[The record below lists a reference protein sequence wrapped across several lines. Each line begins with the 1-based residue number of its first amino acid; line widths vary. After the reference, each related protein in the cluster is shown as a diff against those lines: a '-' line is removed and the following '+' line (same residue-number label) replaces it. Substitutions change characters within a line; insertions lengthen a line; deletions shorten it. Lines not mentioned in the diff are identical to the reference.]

1 MYPQQ
6 NTQNSTYPLYP
17 PPPPN
22 NNFPP
27 NYLVPTGPPNPMV
40 VAQPSQIKNY
50 ANEMV
55 NKIKENQEKMNMENE
70 LKQLKEKLNDEKFKR
85 LETQNEHLKDL
96 IKEKNN
102 GPQNINI
109 NNSPN
114 INTNITGAQAVA
126 NATATNI
133 GVGVIAVDSR
143 GRLEYS
149 TGYFCLFLCLNIFL
163 PGIGTIVAG
172 AMFGKATATH
182 ADRTG
187 ELICHGV
194 VQLLTFGFIF
204 GWIWA
209 IMEASRYFEIGVC
222 C

>member
-55 NKIKENQEKMNMENE
+55 NKIKENQEKMDRENE
-70 LKQLKEKLNDEKFKR
+70 VKRLKEKLDDEKFKR
-85 LETQNEHLKDL
+85 LETL
-96 IKEKNN
+96 IKEKNS

-109 NNSPN
+109 SPN
-114 INTNITGAQAVA
+114 INVTGAQANA
-126 NATATNI
+126 NANATNI

-194 VQLLTFGFIF
+194 VQLLTCAFIF

>member
-1 MYPQQ
+1 MYQQQ

-22 NNFPP
+22 NNYPP
-27 NYLVPTGPPNPMV
+27 NYLIPTGPPNPV
-40 VAQPSQIKNY
+40 AVAQPSQIKNY

-85 LETQNEHLKDL
+85 LETL
-96 IKEKNN
+96 IKEKNS

-109 NNSPN
+109 NNNNNPN
-114 INTNITGAQAVA
+114 INTNIVGAQA
-126 NATATNI
+126 NATANATNI
-133 GVGVIAVDSR
+133 GGVVIVDSR

-194 VQLLTFGFIF
+194 VQFLTSLFIF
-204 GWIWA
+204 GWVWA
-209 IMEASRYFEIGVC
+209 IMEASRYFESC
-222 C
+222 

>member
-1 MYPQQ
+1 MYQQQ

-17 PPPPN
+17 PPPPD

-40 VAQPSQIKNY
+40 VAQPNQIKNY
-50 ANEMV
+50 ANEMI

-109 NNSPN
+109 NNCPN
-114 INTNITGAQAVA
+114 INTNIVGAQA

-133 GVGVIAVDSR
+133 GVGVIAVDTR
-143 GRLEYS
+143 GRLE
-149 TGYFCLFLCLNIFL
+149 
-163 PGIGTIVAG
+163 
-172 AMFGKATATH
+172 
-182 ADRTG
+182 
-187 ELICHGV
+187 
-194 VQLLTFGFIF
+194 
-204 GWIWA
+204 
-209 IMEASRYFEIGVC
+209 
-222 C
+222 

>member
-55 NKIKENQEKMNMENE
+55 NKIKENQEKMNRENE
-70 LKQLKEKLNDEKFKR
+70 LKRLKEKLDDERFKR
-85 LETQNEHLKDL
+85 LETA
-96 IKEKNN
+96 IMKEK

-114 INTNITGAQAVA
+114 INTNITGAQATA
-126 NATATNI
+126 TATATNI

>member
-27 NYLVPTGPPNPMV
+27 NYLIPTGPPNPMV

-55 NKIKENQEKMNMENE
+55 NKIKENQEKMDRENE
-70 LKQLKEKLNDEKFKR
+70 VKRLKEKLDDEKFKR
-85 LETQNEHLKDL
+85 LETL
-96 IKEKNN
+96 IKEKNS

-109 NNSPN
+109 SPN
-114 INTNITGAQAVA
+114 INVTGAQANA
-126 NATATNI
+126 NANATNI

>member
-50 ANEMV
+50 ANDMV
-55 NKIKENQEKMNMENE
+55 NKIKENQEKMDRENE
-70 LKQLKEKLNDEKFKR
+70 VKRLKEKLDDEKFKR
-85 LETQNEHLKDL
+85 LETL
-96 IKEKNN
+96 IKEKNSV
-102 GPQNINI
+102 PQNINI
-109 NNSPN
+109 SPN
-114 INTNITGAQAVA
+114 INVTGAQANA
-126 NATATNI
+126 NANATNI

-194 VQLLTFGFIF
+194 VQLLTCAFIF

>member
-1 MYPQQ
+1 MYQQQ

-27 NYLVPTGPPNPMV
+27 NYLIPTGPPNPMV

-55 NKIKENQEKMNMENE
+55 NKIKENQEKMDRENE
-70 LKQLKEKLNDEKFKR
+70 LKRLKEKLDDEKFKR
-85 LETQNEHLKDL
+85 LETL
-96 IKEKNN
+96 IKEKNS

-109 NNSPN
+109 SPN
-114 INTNITGAQAVA
+114 INTNITGAQATA
-126 NATATNI
+126 TATATNI

>member
-40 VAQPSQIKNY
+40 VAQQSQIKNY

-70 LKQLKEKLNDEKFKR
+70 LKQLKEKLNDEKLKR
-85 LETQNEHLKDL
+85 LETL
-96 IKEKNN
+96 IKEKN
-102 GPQNINI
+102 PPNINI
-109 NNSPN
+109 HNNPN
-114 INTNITGAQAVA
+114 INTNIVGAQAVA
-126 NATATNI
+126 NANATNI
-133 GVGVIAVDSR
+133 GGAVIVDSR

-194 VQLLTFGFIF
+194 VQFLTSPFIF
-204 GWIWA
+204 GWVWA

>member
-55 NKIKENQEKMNMENE
+55 NKIKENQEKMDRENE
-70 LKQLKEKLNDEKFKR
+70 LKRLKEKLDDEKFKR
-85 LETQNEHLKDL
+85 LETL
-96 IKEKNN
+96 IKEKNS

-109 NNSPN
+109 SPN
-114 INTNITGAQAVA
+114 INVTGAQANA
-126 NATATNI
+126 NANATNI

>member
-55 NKIKENQEKMNMENE
+55 NKIKENQEKMDRENE
-70 LKQLKEKLNDEKFKR
+70 LKRLKEKLDDEKFKR
-85 LETQNEHLKDL
+85 LETL
-96 IKEKNN
+96 IKEKNS

-109 NNSPN
+109 SPN
-114 INTNITGAQAVA
+114 INTNITGAQATA
-126 NATATNI
+126 TATATNI

>member
-1 MYPQQ
+1 
-6 NTQNSTYPLYP
+6 
-17 PPPPN
+17 
-22 NNFPP
+22 
-27 NYLVPTGPPNPMV
+27 
-40 VAQPSQIKNY
+40 
-50 ANEMV
+50 
-55 NKIKENQEKMNMENE
+55 MENE
-70 LKQLKEKLNDEKFKR
+70 LKQLKEKLNDEKLKR
-85 LETQNEHLKDL
+85 LETL
-96 IKEKNN
+96 IKEKN
-102 GPQNINI
+102 PPNINI
-109 NNSPN
+109 HNNPN
-114 INTNITGAQAVA
+114 INTNIVGAQAEA
-126 NATATNI
+126 NAKATNI
-133 GVGVIAVDSR
+133 GGAVIAFDSR

-194 VQLLTFGFIF
+194 VQFLTSPFIF
-204 GWIWA
+204 GWVWA

>member
-70 LKQLKEKLNDEKFKR
+70 LKQLKEKLNDEKLKR
-85 LETQNEHLKDL
+85 LETL
-96 IKEKNN
+96 IKEKN
-102 GPQNINI
+102 PPNINI
-109 NNSPN
+109 HNNPN
-114 INTNITGAQAVA
+114 INTNIVGAQAVA
-126 NATATNI
+126 NANATNI
-133 GVGVIAVDSR
+133 GGAVIVDSR

-187 ELICHGV
+187 ELIC
-194 VQLLTFGFIF
+194 
-204 GWIWA
+204 GWVWA

>member
-1 MYPQQ
+1 MYQQQ

-27 NYLVPTGPPNPMV
+27 NYLIPTGPPNPMV

-55 NKIKENQEKMNMENE
+55 NKIKENQEKMNRENE
-70 LKQLKEKLNDEKFKR
+70 LKRLKEKLDDERFKR
-85 LETQNEHLKDL
+85 LETA
-96 IKEKNN
+96 IMKEK

-114 INTNITGAQAVA
+114 INTNITGAQAT
-126 NATATNI
+126 ATATNI

>member
-50 ANEMV
+50 ANDMV
-55 NKIKENQEKMNMENE
+55 NKIKENQEKMDRENE
-70 LKQLKEKLNDEKFKR
+70 VKRLKEKLDDEKFKR
-85 LETQNEHLKDL
+85 LETL
-96 IKEKNN
+96 IKEKNSV
-102 GPQNINI
+102 PQNINI
-109 NNSPN
+109 SPN
-114 INTNITGAQAVA
+114 INVTGAQANA
-126 NATATNI
+126 NANATNI

>member
-55 NKIKENQEKMNMENE
+55 NKIKENQEKMDRENE
-70 LKQLKEKLNDEKFKR
+70 VKRLKEKLDDERLKR
-85 LETQNEHLKDL
+85 QETQYEHLKDL
-96 IKEKNN
+96 INKNN

-114 INTNITGAQAVA
+114 INTNITGAQAT
-126 NATATNI
+126 ATATNI

>member
-55 NKIKENQEKMNMENE
+55 NKIKENQEKMDRENE
-70 LKQLKEKLNDEKFKR
+70 LKRLKEKLDDEKFKR
-85 LETQNEHLKDL
+85 LETL
-96 IKEKNN
+96 IKEKNS

-194 VQLLTFGFIF
+194 VQLLTCAFIF

>member
-55 NKIKENQEKMNMENE
+55 NKIKENQEKMDRENE
-70 LKQLKEKLNDEKFKR
+70 LKRLKEKLDDEKFKR
-85 LETQNEHLKDL
+85 LETL
-96 IKEKNN
+96 IKEKNS

-109 NNSPN
+109 SPN
-114 INTNITGAQAVA
+114 INVTGAQANA
-126 NATATNI
+126 NANATNI

-194 VQLLTFGFIF
+194 VQLLTCAFIF

>member
-1 MYPQQ
+1 
-6 NTQNSTYPLYP
+6 
-17 PPPPN
+17 
-22 NNFPP
+22 
-27 NYLVPTGPPNPMV
+27 MV

-114 INTNITGAQAVA
+114 INTNINA
-126 NATATNI
+126 NATNI
-133 GVGVIAVDSR
+133 GGAVIAVDSR

>member
-1 MYPQQ
+1 MA
-6 NTQNSTYPLYP
+6 
-17 PPPPN
+17 
-22 NNFPP
+22 
-27 NYLVPTGPPNPMV
+27 

-96 IKEKNN
+96 IKEKNTV
-102 GPQNINI
+102 PQNINI
-109 NNSPN
+109 SPN
-114 INTNITGAQAVA
+114 INTNITGAQA
-126 NATATNI
+126 NATANATNI
-133 GVGVIAVDSR
+133 GGVVIVDSR

-194 VQLLTFGFIF
+194 VQFLTSLFIF
-204 GWIWA
+204 GWVWA
-209 IMEASRYFEIGVC
+209 IMEASRYFESC
-222 C
+222 

>member
-55 NKIKENQEKMNMENE
+55 NKIKENQEKMDRENE
-70 LKQLKEKLNDEKFKR
+70 LKRLKEKLDDEKFKR
-85 LETQNEHLKDL
+85 LETL

-143 GRLEYS
+143 G
-149 TGYFCLFLCLNIFL
+149 
-163 PGIGTIVAG
+163 
-172 AMFGKATATH
+172 
-182 ADRTG
+182 
-187 ELICHGV
+187 
-194 VQLLTFGFIF
+194 
-204 GWIWA
+204 
-209 IMEASRYFEIGVC
+209 
-222 C
+222 

>member
-55 NKIKENQEKMNMENE
+55 NKIKENQEKMDRENE
-70 LKQLKEKLNDEKFKR
+70 VKRLKEKLDDEKFKR
-85 LETQNEHLKDL
+85 LETL
-96 IKEKNN
+96 IKEKNS

-109 NNSPN
+109 SPN
-114 INTNITGAQAVA
+114 INVTGAQANA
-126 NATATNI
+126 NANATNI

>member
-50 ANEMV
+50 ANDMV
-55 NKIKENQEKMNMENE
+55 NKIKENQEKMNRENE
-70 LKQLKEKLNDEKFKR
+70 LKHLKEKLDDERFKR
-85 LETQNEHLKDL
+85 LETA
-96 IKEKNN
+96 IMKEK

-114 INTNITGAQAVA
+114 INTNITGAT
-126 NATATNI
+126 ATATNI

>member
-1 MYPQQ
+1 
-6 NTQNSTYPLYP
+6 
-17 PPPPN
+17 
-22 NNFPP
+22 
-27 NYLVPTGPPNPMV
+27 
-40 VAQPSQIKNY
+40 
-50 ANEMV
+50 
-55 NKIKENQEKMNMENE
+55 
-70 LKQLKEKLNDEKFKR
+70 
-85 LETQNEHLKDL
+85 
-96 IKEKNN
+96 
-102 GPQNINI
+102 
-109 NNSPN
+109 
-114 INTNITGAQAVA
+114 
-126 NATATNI
+126 
-133 GVGVIAVDSR
+133 VIAVDSR

-194 VQLLTFGFIF
+194 VQFLTCAFIF
-204 GWIWA
+204 GWVWA

>member
-70 LKQLKEKLNDEKFKR
+70 LKQLKEKLNDEKFK
-85 LETQNEHLKDL
+85 
-96 IKEKNN
+96 
-102 GPQNINI
+102 
-109 NNSPN
+109 
-114 INTNITGAQAVA
+114 AVA
-126 NATATNI
+126 NANATNI
-133 GVGVIAVDSR
+133 GGAVIAVDSR

-194 VQLLTFGFIF
+194 VQFLTSAFIF
-204 GWIWA
+204 GWVWA

>member
-70 LKQLKEKLNDEKFKR
+70 LKQLKEKLNDEKLKR
-85 LETQNEHLKDL
+85 LETL
-96 IKEKNN
+96 IKEKN
-102 GPQNINI
+102 PPNINI
-109 NNSPN
+109 HNNPN
-114 INTNITGAQAVA
+114 INTNIVGAQAVA
-126 NATATNI
+126 NANATNI
-133 GVGVIAVDSR
+133 GGAVIVDSR

-194 VQLLTFGFIF
+194 VQFLTSLFIF
-204 GWIWA
+204 GWVWA

>member
-27 NYLVPTGPPNPMV
+27 NYLIPTGPPNPV
-40 VAQPSQIKNY
+40 AVAQPSQIKNY

-96 IKEKNN
+96 IKEKNTV
-102 GPQNINI
+102 PQNINI
-109 NNSPN
+109 SPN
-114 INTNITGAQAVA
+114 INTNITGAQA
-126 NATATNI
+126 NATANATNI
-133 GVGVIAVDSR
+133 GGVVIVDSR

-194 VQLLTFGFIF
+194 VQFLTSLFIF
-204 GWIWA
+204 GWVWA
-209 IMEASRYFEIGVC
+209 IMEASRYFESC
-222 C
+222 

>member
-1 MYPQQ
+1 MYQQQ

-27 NYLVPTGPPNPMV
+27 NYLIPTGPPNPMV

-55 NKIKENQEKMNMENE
+55 NKIKENQEKMNMQNE
-70 LKQLKEKLNDEKFKR
+70 LKQLKEKLDDEKFKR
-85 LETQNEHLKDL
+85 LETL
-96 IKEKNN
+96 IKEKNS

-109 NNSPN
+109 NNNPN
-114 INTNITGAQAVA
+114 INANISGAQAVA
-126 NATATNI
+126 NANATNI
-133 GVGVIAVDSR
+133 GGAVIAVDSR

-194 VQLLTFGFIF
+194 VQFLTFCLLF

-209 IMEASRYFEIGVC
+209 ILEASRYFEIGVC

>member
-1 MYPQQ
+1 MYQQQ

-27 NYLVPTGPPNPMV
+27 NYLIPTGPPNPMV

-96 IKEKNN
+96 IKEKNS
-102 GPQNINI
+102 GPV
-109 NNSPN
+109 N
-114 INTNITGAQAVA
+114 INTNIVGAQAVA
-126 NATATNI
+126 NANATNI
-133 GVGVIAVDSR
+133 GGAVIVDSR

-163 PGIGTIVAG
+163 P
-172 AMFGKATATH
+172 
-182 ADRTG
+182 
-187 ELICHGV
+187 
-194 VQLLTFGFIF
+194 
-204 GWIWA
+204 
-209 IMEASRYFEIGVC
+209 
-222 C
+222 

>member
-40 VAQPSQIKNY
+40 VAQQSQIKNY

-70 LKQLKEKLNDEKFKR
+70 LKQLKEKLNDEKLKR
-85 LETQNEHLKDL
+85 LETL
-96 IKEKNN
+96 IKEKN
-102 GPQNINI
+102 PPNINI
-109 NNSPN
+109 HNNPN
-114 INTNITGAQAVA
+114 INTNIVGAQAVA
-126 NATATNI
+126 NANATNI
-133 GVGVIAVDSR
+133 GGAVIAVDSR

-194 VQLLTFGFIF
+194 VQFLTSPFIF
-204 GWIWA
+204 GWVWA

>member
-27 NYLVPTGPPNPMV
+27 NYLIPTGPPNPMV

-70 LKQLKEKLNDEKFKR
+70 LKQLKEKLNDEKLKR
-85 LETQNEHLKDL
+85 LETL
-96 IKEKNN
+96 IKEKN
-102 GPQNINI
+102 PPNINI
-109 NNSPN
+109 HNNPN
-114 INTNITGAQAVA
+114 INTNIVGAQAVA
-126 NATATNI
+126 NANATNI
-133 GVGVIAVDSR
+133 GGAVIVDSR

-194 VQLLTFGFIF
+194 VQFLTSPFIF
-204 GWIWA
+204 GWVWA

>member
-27 NYLVPTGPPNPMV
+27 NYLIPTGPPNPMV

-50 ANEMV
+50 ANDMV
-55 NKIKENQEKMNMENE
+55 NKIKENQEKMNRENE
-70 LKQLKEKLNDEKFKR
+70 LKHLKEKLDDERFKR
-85 LETQNEHLKDL
+85 LETA
-96 IKEKNN
+96 IMKEK

-114 INTNITGAQAVA
+114 INTNITGATAT
-126 NATATNI
+126 ATATNI

-172 AMFGKATATH
+172 AIFGKATATH

>member
-55 NKIKENQEKMNMENE
+55 NKIKENQEKMDRENE
-70 LKQLKEKLNDEKFKR
+70 VKRLKEKLDDEKFKR
-85 LETQNEHLKDL
+85 LETL
-96 IKEKNN
+96 IKEKDN

-114 INTNITGAQAVA
+114 INTNITGATAT
-126 NATATNI
+126 ATATNI